1 MMRTV
6 LLIILVFCVVS
17 FLFCL
22 SLFFV
27 LCSLLS
33 VSLDYPTLFVST
45 IFSNLYCHLI
55 IYDTVTHIISIC
67 SFQGLR
73 LIETTWLVL
82 LLAISPR
89 VRYIVGSS
97 PVGSNQ
103 RQCNFLATVPLST
116 LLKGKITD
124 WLAWNK
130 DNALEGAPCHS
141 SDLSL

>member
-1 MMRTV
+1 MGSPGFTSGFMMRTV

-55 IYDTVTHIISIC
+55 IYDTATHIISIC
-67 SFQGLR
+67 SFQDLR

-103 RQCNFLATVPLST
+103 RQCNFFSYCST
-116 LLKGKITD
+116 KHVTERKNNRLVGM
-124 WLAWNK
+124 
-130 DNALEGAPCHS
+130 E
-141 SDLSL
+141 